1 MSNASALLVAGQRF
15 RTARVSGH
23 AFVRQYPR
31 VAAAAAFVGLLFL
44 VALLAPLIAPH
55 DPLAVHPDDSYL
67 PPLSPSHL
75 LGTDELWRDL
85 FSPVLWGA
93 RGPLPVAFLP
103 GGCGRAR
110 VWVRG

>member
-15 RTARVSGH
+15 RTARVSGL

-31 VAAAAAFVGLLFL
+31 VAAAAAVVGLLFL

-67 PPLSPSHL
+67 PPLSPTHL
-75 LGTDELWRDL
+75 PGTDQPGRDL
-85 FSPVLWGA
+85 FSRVLWGA
-93 RGPLPVAFLP
+93 LRSLP
-103 GGCGRAR
+103 GP
-110 VWVRG
+110 